1 MYMGV
6 SMKTSSFIWLR
17 HAAWFGAFTL
27 AVSGPLVGQSK
38 KTDSVDT
45 VTIDTGK
52 LRGSVVEDGV
62 RAYLGIPFAA
72 PPVGDLR
79 WHEPMPAKPWTG
91 VYDATQPKPTC
102 AQLRGIFEPESTYAV
117 GAQEDCLYLNVW
129 TPPAAKRSDKLP
141 VLVYIYGG
149 GFSTGSIN
157 IPAYSGVPI
166 ARKGVL
172 RVNLAYRVGIFGYFA
187 HPELTRESAH
197 NASGDWGSLD
207 QIAGLKWVQRNIAA
221 FGGDPAN
228 VTVVG
233 QSAGSESIY
242 QLQASPL
249 AKGLFARINAWSGA
263 DLAPGGQIP
272 RSLSEGEATGV
283 RFQGMLH
290 AASLAEMRAI
300 PMEQVLAALAPPAG
314 APGGAGGPNAIQTRP
329 IVDGYFLPDEPQ
341 KIFQAG
347 RQADVP
353 LYTSSTQLDLGS
365 LMDFYKVKTVDDLQ
379 RLAATTFGDADGE
392 FLKLFP
398 AANDDEARKMALI
411 VTGDTGFGVA
421 NRDWARDQAH
431 YGKAPV
437 WMAQWAHTPPPNSG
451 APAGAFGRGPA
462 HASDIPYWLGTL
474 SYNHQKSWTDLDD
487 QLSAKMEDTL
497 VAFAK
502 TGDPNTHDVT
512 VPRYDPAQ
520 EQRVV
525 FGDSV
530 STDKLNTAQIEFLRA
545 HAPKR
550 GAPPVA
556 PASVPANAGVAP
568 R

>member
-1 MYMGV
+1 
-6 SMKTSSFIWLR
+6 MKISALYLPGR
-17 HAAWFGAFTL
+17 AALLVAFTL
-27 AVSGPLVGQSK
+27 AVSGPLVAQAGK
-38 KTDSVDT
+38 ADSADT
-45 VTIDTGK
+45 IKIDTGMLK
-52 LRGSVVEDGV
+52 GSVVEDGV
-62 RAYLGIPFAA
+62 HAYLGVPFAA

-79 WHEPMPAKPWTG
+79 WHETMPVKPWTG
-91 VYDATQPKPTC
+91 VYDATQTKPTC
-102 AQLRGIFEPESTYAV
+102 AQQRGIFEPESTYAI
-117 GAQEDCLYLNVW
+117 GAQEDCLYLNIW
-129 TPPAAKRSDKLP
+129 TPPAARRGDKLP

-166 ARKGVL
+166 AGKGVV

-187 HPELTRESAH
+187 HPDLTRESGH

-263 DLAPGGQIP
+263 DMAPGGQIP
-272 RSLSEGEATGV
+272 RTLSEGEATGV

-290 AASLAEMRAI
+290 AASLAEMRAV
-300 PMEQVLAALAPPAG
+300 PMEQVLAAIAPPAD
-314 APGGAGGPNAIQTRP
+314 APRGTPNPNAIPTRP
-329 IVDGYFLPDEPQ
+329 IIDGYFLPEAPQ
-341 KIFQAG
+341 KIFQEG

-365 LMDFYKVKTVDDLQ
+365 MMDFYKVKTVDDLKQ
-379 RLAATTFGDADGE
+379 LATTTFGDAAPE

-398 AANDDEARKMALI
+398 ATNDDEARAMALI
-411 VTGDTGFGVA
+411 VTGDSGFGVV
-421 NRDWARDQAH
+421 NRDWAHDQAQ

-437 WMAQWAHTPPPNSG
+437 WLAQWAHTPPPNGNS
-451 APAGAFGRGPA
+451 PAGAFGRGPA

-474 SYNHQKSWTDLDD
+474 SYNHQKAWTDVDFN
-487 QLSAKMEDTL
+487 LSAKMEDTL

-502 TGDPNTHDVT
+502 TGDPNTKSVS
-512 VPRYDPAQ
+512 VPRYDPAH

-525 FGDSV
+525 FGDTV
-530 STDKLNTAQIEFLRA
+530 SLEKLNTAQIEFLRA

-550 GAPPVA
+550 GAPPAAPPAA
-556 PASVPANAGVAP
+556 PATVPANSGAA